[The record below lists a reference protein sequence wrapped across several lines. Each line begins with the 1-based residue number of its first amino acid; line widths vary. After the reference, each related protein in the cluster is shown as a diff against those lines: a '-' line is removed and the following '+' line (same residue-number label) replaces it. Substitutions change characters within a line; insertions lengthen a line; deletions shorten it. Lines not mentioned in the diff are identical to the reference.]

1 MIMLFSTL
9 IMIFQVH
16 LCKGPCLPGLVTLKR
31 TQSWFRNQY
40 FIFGLFFHFK
50 VHISPNLFLTKKN
63 KNKVDKGISCS
74 PDPTTNFEFENPEIS
89 LILKLV
95 LKAKKSWKSGFVV
108 PELVAWSDVQARFS
122 LVLKIL
128 NYHNNIKMTI
138 FKINWFLGTDEL
150 RTEIIDL
157 PGEVTVIASRTKYSM
172 SILLSSISNTSN
184 SEEFRFKIK
193 VAENLGLDRYLSTV
207 RAPLYSQVP
216 NKQAG
221 PNKRVGWLFWANFIN
236 EKAQINE

>member
-1 MIMLFSTL
+1 MIRFQMIMLFSTL

-50 VHISPNLFLTKKN
+50 VHISPNLFLTKKQEQSY
-63 KNKVDKGISCS
+63 KGISCL

-89 LILKLV
+89 LILKL
-95 LKAKKSWKSGFVV
+95 KKSWKSGFVV

-128 NYHNNIKMTI
+128 NYHNN
-138 FKINWFLGTDEL
+138 FKND
-150 RTEIIDL
+150 
-157 PGEVTVIASRTKYSM
+157 
-172 SILLSSISNTSN
+172 
-184 SEEFRFKIK
+184 
-193 VAENLGLDRYLSTV
+193 
-207 RAPLYSQVP
+207 
-216 NKQAG
+216 
-221 PNKRVGWLFWANFIN
+221 NF
-236 EKAQINE
+236 